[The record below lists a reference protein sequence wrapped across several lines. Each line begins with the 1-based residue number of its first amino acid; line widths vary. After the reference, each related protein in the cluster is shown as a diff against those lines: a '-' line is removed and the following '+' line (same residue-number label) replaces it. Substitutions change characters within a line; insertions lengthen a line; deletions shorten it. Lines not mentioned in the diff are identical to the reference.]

1 MDQMDEELA
10 QTSIGESFEKVN
22 MFLIS
27 SVAVLPCA
35 LVKLTTTAN
44 LYRGKLCN
52 KTNQNSRR
60 ARVTGAVASGKR
72 GKCCAR
78 QNLIK
83 SGLHVIGSALLL
95 FS

>member
-1 MDQMDEELA
+1 MDEELA

-27 SVAVLPCA
+27 SVAVLSCG

-52 KTNQNSRR
+52 KPIKTQ
-60 ARVTGAVASGKR
+60 GK
-72 GKCCAR
+72 
-78 QNLIK
+78 
-83 SGLHVIGSALLL
+83 HV
-95 FS
+95 